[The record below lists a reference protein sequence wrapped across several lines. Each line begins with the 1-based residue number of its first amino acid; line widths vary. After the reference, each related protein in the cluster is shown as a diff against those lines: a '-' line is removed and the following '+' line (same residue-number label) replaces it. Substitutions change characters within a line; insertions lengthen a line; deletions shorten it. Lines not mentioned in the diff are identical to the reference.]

1 MKPLL
6 VVYATREGH
15 TRKIAEH
22 VAATIRGRGDEV
34 DVVDAARV
42 PAGFDAKRYDGGIIA
57 ASVHMGQHE
66 HEMIVFARKYRHDL
80 ERMPTAFLSV
90 SLEEASVENTTAP
103 YDLRAEAAQDVKRLV
118 DRFCERAELH
128 PSRIWPLAG
137 ALLYTHYGA
146 IEKLVMRMIAKRAG
160 GDTDTSRDH
169 EYTDWKGLDRFV
181 TSMVAEIEQGAG
193 AVEAPRGDNAPLSP
207 TSSA

>member
-22 VAATIRGRGDEV
+22 VAATVRGRGDDV

-42 PAGFDAKRYDGGIIA
+42 PPGFDAKRYAGAIIA
-57 ASVHMGQHE
+57 ASVHLGQHE
-66 HEMIVFARKYRHDL
+66 HEMIVFARKYRSDL
-80 ERMPTAFLSV
+80 ERVPTAFLSV
-90 SLEEASVENTTAP
+90 SLEEASVENASAP
-103 YDLRAEAAQDVKRLV
+103 YDVRADAAQDVKRLV
-118 DRFCERAELH
+118 DRFCERAELR

-137 ALLYTHYGA
+137 ALLYTRYGA

-169 EYTDWKGLDRFV
+169 EYTDWKGLDQFV
-181 TSMVAEIEQGAG
+181 TSMVAEIEEAAG
-193 AVEAPRGDNAPLSP
+193 PDEAARLQARLSP
-207 TSSA
+207 TSSV

>member
-1 MKPLL
+1 MKPIL
-6 VVYATREGH
+6 VIYATREGH

-34 DVVDAARV
+34 DVVDAAQL
-42 PAGFDAKRYDGGIIA
+42 PAAFDLKKYAGAVLA
-57 ASVHMGQHE
+57 ASVHLGRHE
-66 HEMIVFARKYRHDL
+66 HEMFNFARRYRADL
-80 ERMPTAFLSV
+80 ERIPTAFLSI
-90 SLEEASVENTTAP
+90 SLAEASVEDSTAP

-118 DRFCERAELH
+118 DVFCTRTGLH
-128 PSRIWPLAG
+128 PTRVWPLAG

-146 IEKLVMRMIAKRAG
+146 IEKIVMRMIAKRSG

-181 TSMVAEIEQGAG
+181 SSIASEIEEQA
-193 AVEAPRGDNAPLSP
+193 APVETRQVEASISRSSSP
-207 TSSA
+207 

>member
-22 VAATIRGRGDEV
+22 VAATIRGRGDDI
-34 DVVDAARV
+34 DVVDAAHV
-42 PAGFDAKRYDGGIIA
+42 PRGFDAKRYAGAILA
-57 ASVHMGQHE
+57 ASVHLGQHE
-66 HEMIVFARKYRHDL
+66 HEMIVFARKYRSDL
-80 ERMPTAFLSV
+80 ERVPTAFLSV
-90 SLEEASVENTTAP
+90 SLEEASVENAAAP
-103 YDLRAEAAQDVKRLV
+103 YDVRADAAQDVKRLV
-118 DRFCERAELH
+118 DRFCERAELR

-137 ALLYTHYGA
+137 ALLYTRYGA

-169 EYTDWKGLDRFV
+169 EYTDWKGLDQFV
-181 TSMVAEIEQGAG
+181 TSMVAEIEETAG
-193 AVEAPRGDNAPLSP
+193 PDEAARLQTRLSP
-207 TSSA
+207 TSSV